1 MCYYQTNFIEE
12 KIMTFDN
19 TTFFR
24 ETSQKRYDLFV
35 GYIKNGGTCYTLA
48 DAEGCLN
55 VTIGSER
62 VLPVWPSQ
70 DMANAWA
77 KSAYE
82 GFSAL
87 DVSNESFTDIWLPGM
102 ANDGVSVGVAPN
114 MAGEGIVVQAAELL
128 QDIQG

>member
-1 MCYYQTNFIEE
+1 
-12 KIMTFDN
+12 MTFDN
-19 TTFFR
+19 TAFFR

-35 GYIKNGGTCYTLA
+35 SHIKSGGTCYTLA
-48 DAEGCLN
+48 DTEGCLN

-62 VLPVWPSQ
+62 VLPVWPSE
-70 DMANAWA
+70 DMANEWA
-77 KSAYE
+77 KAEHE

-87 DVSNESFTDIWLPGM
+87 DVSNESFVDIWLPGM
-102 ANDGVSVGVAPN
+102 SNDGVSVGIAPN